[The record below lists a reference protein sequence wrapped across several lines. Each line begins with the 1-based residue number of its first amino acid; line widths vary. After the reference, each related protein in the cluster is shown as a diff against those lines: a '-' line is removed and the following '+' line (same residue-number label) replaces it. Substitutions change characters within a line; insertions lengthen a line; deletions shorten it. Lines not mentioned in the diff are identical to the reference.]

1 MASEVNSIKFREE
14 LTLFLLKLFQKIAG
28 GGTLPNSFYETIAM
42 ISKPDKHITKK
53 ENNRPISPIN
63 INQKNPQQILAN
75 KIQKHING
83 HTP

>member
-28 GGTLPNSFYETIAM
+28 GGTLPNSFYETIAL

-53 ENNRPISPIN
+53 ENNRPISPMN
-63 INQKNPQQILAN
+63 IAKKILN
-75 KIQKHING
+75 KY
-83 HTP
+83 